1 MNPAEASTLDSHR
14 YVLLARLQAADSS
27 LRASLHQHGTEALV
41 RAHLERALAHIR
53 EAHIAV
59 NEQAKIRSVQE
70 LADQLTRTEQMR
82 EDLRVQQSTADESST
97 SIHV

>member
-1 MNPAEASTLDSHR
+1 MNPGEASTLDSQR

-27 LRASLHQHGTEALV
+27 LRASLHQHGTDALV

-59 NEQAKIRSVQE
+59 RERIQIRTVQE
-70 LADQLTRTEQMR
+70 LADQLARIEQMR
-82 EDLRVQQSTADESST
+82 EDLRAQQTTADESAT

>member
-1 MNPAEASTLDSHR
+1 MNPGEASTLDSQR

-27 LRASLHQHGTEALV
+27 LRASLHQHGTDALV

-70 LADQLTRTEQMR
+70 LADQLARIEQMR
-82 EDLRVQQSTADESST
+82 EDLRAQQTSADESAT
-97 SIHV
+97 SIHI

>member
-27 LRASLHQHGTEALV
+27 LRASLHQPGTDALV
-41 RAHLERALAHIR
+41 RTHLERALAHIR

-59 NEQAKIRSVQE
+59 RERIQIRTVLE
-70 LADQLTRTEQMR
+70 LTDQLARIEQMR
-82 EDLRVQQSTADESST
+82 EDLRAQQTTADEAAT
-97 SIHV
+97 SMHV

>member
-1 MNPAEASTLDSHR
+1 MNPAEASKLGSER

-27 LRASLHQHGTEALV
+27 LRASLHQPATDALV

-59 NEQAKIRSVQE
+59 RERIQIRTVLE
-70 LADQLTRTEQMR
+70 LTDQLARIEQMR
-82 EDLRVQQSTADESST
+82 EDLRAQQTTTDESAT

>member
-1 MNPAEASTLDSHR
+1 MNPTEASTLDSRR

-27 LRASLHQHGTEALV
+27 LRASLHHHGTDALV

-59 NEQAKIRSVQE
+59 NEQTKIRSVQE
-70 LADQLTRTEQMR
+70 LADQLTRIEQMR
-82 EDLRVQQSTADESST
+82 EDLRAQQTTADESST

>member
-1 MNPAEASTLDSHR
+1 MNPGEASTLDSQR

-27 LRASLHQHGTEALV
+27 LRASLHQHGTDALV

-59 NEQAKIRSVQE
+59 RERIQIRTVLE
-70 LADQLTRTEQMR
+70 LTDQLARIEQMR
-82 EDLRVQQSTADESST
+82 EDLRAQTTDDESAT

>member
-1 MNPAEASTLDSHR
+1 MNPGEASTLDSRR

-27 LRASLHQHGTEALV
+27 LRASLHQHGTDALV

-53 EAHIAV
+53 EAYIAV
-59 NEQAKIRSVQE
+59 NEQTKVRTVQE
-70 LADQLTRTEQMR
+70 LADQLARIEQMR
-82 EDLRVQQSTADESST
+82 EDLRAQQTTADESAT